1 LIQKSFDEQKPTLYV
16 VATPIGNLQDITYRA
31 VETLKSVDLIL
42 CEDTRISGKLLK
54 AYQIEKPLLSY
65 HDHNKHLREQD
76 ILEHLK
82 QGLSLALIS
91 DAGTPGISDPGY
103 ELIQAVIREGYP
115 VVSIPGA
122 SALLAALVVSGLAIQ
137 PFVFLGFLPR
147 KQSDK
152 KTLLTS
158 YSDRKETLVIY
169 ESPLR
174 VETTLK
180 DLHHFLGNR
189 HVVLAREL
197 TKRFETIVRTTLDSV
212 HEFTLDTRG
221 EYVIII
227 DGALEPNYDHLS
239 LSEHVKFFLAQ
250 GLDEKEAMK
259 KVAKL
264 RQVSKSDVYKNYK
277 VLHKD

>member
-1 LIQKSFDEQKPTLYV
+1 MIQKSFDEQKPTLYV

-42 CEDTRISGKLLK
+42 CEDTRVSGKLLK

-65 HDHNKHLREQD
+65 HDHNKHIREQELLD
-76 ILEHLK
+76 HLK

-122 SALLAALVVSGLAIQ
+122 SALLAALVVSGLSIQ

-147 KQSDK
+147 KQSDRRA
-152 KTLLTS
+152 LLTS
-158 YSDRKETLVIY
+158 YSERKETLVIY

-174 VETTLK
+174 VESTLK
-180 DLHHFLGNR
+180 DLYHFLGNR

-197 TKRFETIVRTTLDSV
+197 TKRFETIVRTTLGSV
-212 HEFTLDTRG
+212 HELTLDTRG

-239 LSEHVKFFLAQ
+239 LSEHVKLFLHQ